1 MGKNKI
7 KAYPLRLDSELMEK
21 VRAIAEQEDRPLSK
35 QLERIIREY
44 ISAYEQ
50 QHGTIK
56 NLNIIDNKGTINM

>member
-1 MGKNKI
+1 MGTYKN

-35 QLERIIREY
+35 QFERIIREY
-44 ISAYEQ
+44 ISNYEQ

>member
-1 MGKNKI
+1 MGTYKN

-35 QLERIIREY
+35 QFERIIREY
-44 ISAYEQ
+44 ISDYEQ

>member
-1 MGKNKI
+1 MGTYRN

-35 QLERIIREY
+35 QFERIIREY
-44 ISAYEQ
+44 ISDYEQ

>member
-1 MGKNKI
+1 MGTYKN
-7 KAYPLRLDSELMEK
+7 KAYPLRLDGELMEK

-35 QLERIIREY
+35 QFERIIREY
-44 ISAYEQ
+44 INDYEQ